1 MLKESEL
8 KEIGI
13 HEYGLISPSEIA
25 FEQDIRTICEENAC
39 RLYRKSWACPPAVG
53 TVDECRA
60 RCLQYT
66 SAMVFNAV
74 YPLEDSFDY
83 EGMRRGHR
91 AFKALCDRL
100 YVLVKS
106 RLSSFLI
113 LSNEGCTRCRDCTYP
128 STSCRKPELL
138 FPSLEGFGINV
149 AKLAAGGNI
158 QYTNGKNT
166 VTYFGMLLY

>member
-25 FEQDIRTICEENAC
+25 FEQDIRTICEENTC

-100 YVLVKS
+100 YVLGDIIDKGPQS
-106 RLSSFLI
+106 IRLA
-113 LSNEGCTRCRDCTYP
+113 
-128 STSCRKPELL
+128 KLL
-138 FPSLEGFGINV
+138 FSMKKP
-149 AKLAAGGNI
+149 
-158 QYTNGKNT
+158 
-166 VTYFGMLLY
+166 LLL